1 MAEIIG
7 LVLLALVLA
16 SAEILVPGG
25 ILGLFSVVALAG
37 ASYLAYEPFGLGG
50 AILLFLLAGAGI
62 LVVVYFEFRLVG
74 RTRFRN
80 RFVLGSAVTGRS
92 ESVHATD
99 EVIGAE
105 GVTLT
110 TMAPTGMIR
119 VGDRKYEGFSRSG
132 LLPKDQRVRVVAR
145 DNFRLIIEKA

>member
-119 VGDRKYEGFSRSG
+119 VGDRKYEAFSRSG
-132 LLPKDQRVRVVAR
+132 LLSKDQRVRVVAR